1 MRRAKAELLEFAN
14 NIWFLSEAEYDFGN
28 CLQPCTTVEY
38 STKLVTKQRNSKFIS
53 HNTRI
58 LQPLKKTP

>member
-1 MRRAKAELLEFAN
+1 MIVNYIQTRRAKAELLEFTN

-38 STKLVTKQRNSKFIS
+38 STKLVTKQRN
-53 HNTRI
+53 
-58 LQPLKKTP
+58 